1 MKKLTRELWKG
12 RPWIFPDLLGTSVL
26 LIVIA
31 PLVSWLEFYLKI
43 ADFTPFLNMSTLLW
57 TMLAIFLVWLVS
69 MTRLVA
75 LSASQIYILRDDS
88 LEVRSGI
95 ISSKSFVVAPTG
107 FSDLEVTRS
116 LSSRILKTGDIT
128 VRTQGEK
135 EIRMVRVHDPMM
147 VADRIREVM
156 TKPVVRM
163 ERQETPLP

>member
-1 MKKLTRELWKG
+1 MTAGVLWKG
-12 RPWIFPDLLGTSVL
+12 RPWIFPNLLGSSVL

-31 PLVSWLEFYLKI
+31 PLVSWLEFYFRI
-43 ADFTPFLNMSTLLW
+43 AGLTLFLNMSTLLW

-69 MTRLVA
+69 LARLVA

-95 ISSKSFVVAPTG
+95 ISSKSFIIAPTG

-135 EIRMVRVHDPMM
+135 EIRMVRVNNSLM

-156 TKPVVRM
+156 AKPVVRL
-163 ERQETPLP
+163 ERQETPMP